1 MKLKFSI
8 DSRIFERKL
17 GSLWKRLTPFANLKA
32 RDFARIGLEKVRG
45 YTPETRPGR
54 TDIRD
59 LWRLDESRYGKVLE
73 FIIHNIYPNEDVLA
87 FFEYGTRAH
96 RIEPVKAQILHFIIE
111 ETGEEVFTK
120 NVFHPGTRP
129 WRMVEK
135 TRQDL
140 NSLAAQWV
148 EATIREVD
156 RLMREG
162 LT

>member
-8 DSRIFERKL
+8 DARIFE
-17 GSLWKRLTPFANLKA
+17 KRLGNLWRRLAPFANLKA
-32 RDFARIGLEKVRG
+32 RDFARMGLEKVRD

-73 FIIHNIYPNEDVLA
+73 FIIHNIYSNQDVLA

-96 RIEPVKAQILHFIIE
+96 KIEPVNARVLRFIVE
-111 ETGEEVFTK
+111 ETGEEVFTR

-135 TRQDL
+135 TRQEL
-140 NSLAAQWV
+140 NFLANQWV
-148 EATIREVD
+148 EMTLREVN